1 MLLVISQS
9 TALETY
15 DRRIAIVATQSKNQ
29 LPENEHSSCTFICLK
44 LAEKFLELQPVS
56 KIEEIKDT
64 FILTTFSI
72 FRWKTF

>member
-15 DRRIAIVATQSKNQ
+15 DRRIAIVATQSNNQ
-29 LPENEHSSCTFICLK
+29 LPENVHSSCIFICLK

-56 KIEEIKDT
+56 KNEEIKDT

>member
-15 DRRIAIVATQSKNQ
+15 DRRIAIVATQSNNQ
-29 LPENEHSSCTFICLK
+29 LPENVHSSCTFICLK

-56 KIEEIKDT
+56 KNEEIKDT

>member
-15 DRRIAIVATQSKNQ
+15 DRRIAIVATQSNNQ
-29 LPENEHSSCTFICLK
+29 LPENVHSSCTFICLK

-56 KIEEIKDT
+56 KNEEIKDT

-72 FRWKTF
+72 FR

>member
-15 DRRIAIVATQSKNQ
+15 DRRIAIVATQNKNQ
-29 LPENEHSSCTFICLK
+29 LPESEHSSCTFICLK

-72 FRWKTF
+72 FR